1 MSGYIFKYQLA
12 MAYFPE
18 VKPETASKL
27 LSKKITRNASLM
39 AALQATGYDHRTA
52 HRFSPKQQQILIQFL
67 GEP

>member
-1 MSGYIFKYQLA
+1 MSGYVFKYQLA

-18 VKPETASKL
+18 VKSDTASKL
-27 LSKKITRNASLM
+27 LSKEITHNAPLM

-52 HRFSPKQQQILIQFL
+52 RRFSPLQLQIIYRCL

>member
-18 VKPETASKL
+18 VRPETASKL
-27 LSKKITRNASLM
+27 LSKEITHNAPLM
-39 AALQATGYDHRTA
+39 AALQATGYDHRTT
-52 HRFSPKQQQILIQFL
+52 HRFSPRQQQILFQFL

>member
-27 LSKKITRNASLM
+27 LSKEITRNASLM
-39 AALQATGYDHRTA
+39 AALQATGYDHRTPLLSKA
-52 HRFSPKQQQILIQFL
+52 AADSDSISR
-67 GEP
+67 